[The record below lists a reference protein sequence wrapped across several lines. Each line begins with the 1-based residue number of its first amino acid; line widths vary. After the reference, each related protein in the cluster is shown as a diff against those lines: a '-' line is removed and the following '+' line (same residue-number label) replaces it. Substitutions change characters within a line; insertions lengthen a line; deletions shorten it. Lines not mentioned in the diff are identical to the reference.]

1 MKKLIFS
8 FLAELSVFLLIGCS
22 EKPDTT
28 NYPQYMRDFVQDIS
42 VYAKNLKPDF
52 AIIPQNGQ
60 ELIAVDLEPDGIP
73 AFNYLNAIDGIGRE
87 DLFYGYDLDNV
98 ATSKEDTDYM
108 MAFLN
113 IAKNNTLK
121 VLVTDYCSTPSY
133 IDNSYNKNFNN
144 GFISFGAD
152 SRELDRIPTYPGT
165 PYNVNLN
172 DITTIQDA
180 KNFLYFLSPDNIYS
194 TKSEFLNAI
203 AATNYDIFIIDLF
216 FMGEALDTNDM
227 NMLKTKANGGERLI
241 IAYMSIGEAEDY
253 RYYWQSSWETKPPSW
268 LAGENADWPGNYK
281 VRYWESEWQT
291 IIYGNDNSYLKKII
305 DAGFDGVYLD
315 IIDAFEYFQNAGKW
329 WMPY

>member
-1 MKKLIFS
+1 MKKLT
-8 FLAELSVFLLIGCS
+8 FLFLVELSVFLLIGCS
-22 EKPDTT
+22 VELDTT
-28 NYPQYMRDFVQDIS
+28 NPQYMRDFVQNIS

-60 ELIAVDLEPDGIP
+60 ELITVDLEPNGIP

-98 ATSKEDTDYM
+98 ATLKEDTDYM

-113 IAKNNTLK
+113 IAKNNNLK

-165 PYNVNLN
+165 PYHVNSN

-203 AATNYDIFIIDLF
+203 AATNYDIFIMDLF
-216 FMGEALDTNDM
+216 FMGQALDTNDI
-227 NMLKTKANGGERLI
+227 NILKTKANGGERFI

-253 RYYWQSSWETKPPSW
+253 RYYWQSSWETNPPSW
-268 LAGENADWPGNYK
+268 LAGENANWPGNYK

-329 WMPY
+329 WIPY